1 MSKANATGRVT
12 VQFVVEKDGSLSDIQ
27 VIHDAGYGSGQE
39 AVRVLTSSPKWIP
52 GYQKG
57 KPVRVMYTEPINFTL
72 AGDNNNAQD
81 ALKKLSGTGG
91 QPVKNN

>member
-1 MSKANATGRVT
+1 
-12 VQFVVEKDGSLSDIQ
+12 
-27 VIHDAGYGSGQE
+27 
-39 AVRVLTSSPKWIP
+39 
-52 GYQKG
+52 
-57 KPVRVMYTEPINFTL
+57 MYTEPINFTL